1 METHVLTPQQIFYQ
15 PQQLVVPPFQRPYV
29 WEEEEQWAPF
39 WLDTR
44 AVAERTLAGMQ
55 SPLRHFLGAIVLQAR
70 DCCTIR

>member
-39 WLDTR
+39 WLVESR
-44 AVAERTLAGMQ
+44 
-55 SPLRHFLGAIVLQAR
+55 IVV
-70 DCCTIR
+70 